1 MVLSARCAVLDVAKR
16 RTRDGSDAI
25 EEQRQQNKTTTKQR
39 SNLENKRKAKSEK
52 RKMKT
57 NRKRKC
63 IGSKCKCKCK
73 YWVVVLHSAG
83 ACCYVECWDG
93 AGAGVG
99 VDVAATRYA
108 RASFRKL
115 NPTPKTVSTA
125 VQRKKTEM
133 VL

>member
-1 MVLSARCAVLDVAKR
+1 MDVAKR

-39 SNLENKRKAKSEK
+39 NNLENKRKAKSEK

-63 IGSKCKCKCK
+63 IGSKCKCK